1 MQTSALTILLLA
13 SLIGNMPGQTV
24 RPPNLHTNHLS
35 AVVRSPFSSVT
46 NPAPR
51 QVSHSV
57 LALPL
62 RLNPTNRLASP
73 AVTARPAPRPV
84 LRQLKPGVDS
94 ARADFGLHKV
104 GFAGNLAVNRSVGI
118 TTPDNQP
125 LTFRPTWLAYYDTA
139 SGRCVLLA
147 TIQDC
152 SGAVQWPDRA
162 IYPNAFSGLNA
173 DAQYVCTPNSLEQ
186 NIILRQRPPA
196 PESYGLNPDTTR
208 LQVWTEWFER
218 AADERTIQ
226 RPPPARRDQRLER
239 RDRQ

>member
-1 MQTSALTILLLA
+1 
-13 SLIGNMPGQTV
+13 MPGQTV

-46 NPAPR
+46 NPRRARCLTASGPAPAAEPHQPPGQPR
-51 QVSHSV
+51 RHGSS
-57 LALPL
+57 
-62 RLNPTNRLASP
+62 
-73 AVTARPAPRPV
+73 APRPV

-125 LTFRPTWLAYYDTA
+125 LTFRPTWLACYDTA

-162 IYPNAFSGLNA
+162 IYPNAFSGSTRTRNMSA
-173 DAQYVCTPNSLEQ
+173 PPIHWSRTSFCGSA
-186 NIILRQRPPA
+186 RP
-196 PESYGLNPDTTR
+196 
-208 LQVWTEWFER
+208 
-218 AADERTIQ
+218 
-226 RPPPARRDQRLER
+226 RPKAMD
-239 RDRQ
+239 